1 MAQNKEEEKKNIKA
15 QEDSTNAKDNN
26 KPKKKK
32 ERNDINE
39 KELKLDLEQE
49 IAEVIIYHYTNA
61 RAKNSEVKRFINYL
75 RHCSKDNKSNNSFV
89 NRAYGLY
96 QYLIEQYSNFV
107 ELDKIMS
114 VKYHSLTSKEH
125 FFTTEVVKSAFF
137 CYNIPQLK
145 QRGLYLWLKD
155 TLFLLKKP
163 FIIASMLI

>member
-1 MAQNKEEEKKNIKA
+1 MAQIKEEEKKAIKG
-15 QEDSTNAKDNN
+15 QEEITNVKDNN
-26 KPKKKK
+26 KSKKKK

-61 RAKNSEVKRFINYL
+61 RAKTSEVKRFINYL

-114 VKYHSLTSKEH
+114 EK
-125 FFTTEVVKSAFF
+125 
-137 CYNIPQLK
+137 
-145 QRGLYLWLKD
+145 
-155 TLFLLKKP
+155 
-163 FIIASMLI
+163 